1 MLDPEG
7 LVKRKRRKLKRRT
20 MHVQGPNFLW
30 STDGY
35 DKLSHWGFY
44 IHGCIDAYSRYII
57 WLQIGT
63 TNKKSQV
70 ILKYYL
76 DAINELRGIVIF
88 YNCK

>member
-1 MLDPEG
+1 
-7 LVKRKRRKLKRRT
+7 

-30 STDGY
+30 SVDGY

-44 IHGCIDAYSRYII
+44 VHGCIDAYSRYII
-57 WLQIGT
+57 WLQIGI

-76 DAINELRGIVIF
+76 DAINELKGKNKF
-88 YNCK
+88 YILQLEKIYINGNFIY